1 MHLSKRW
8 TKFAVTGALA
18 VTFSLTA
25 ASALYAGE
33 TTASNLNVRSSPNGT
48 VIGTLPYGSKVA
60 VISNSTEW
68 YQIGYDGQTAYV
80 SGTYVNWIPDC
91 EFDLGTGVIQCST
104 TVNFRSLPNTSSQ
117 VLASLTNGQKVDVI
131 GIAQGWYK
139 VEVDGAKGF
148 VSADYLSLSGGQQA
162 DKSTVTGSTT
172 VTTSDAATGI
182 RQQIIDFAAQFLGTP
197 YLYGGSSPETGFDCS
212 GFTSYV
218 YKNVVC
224 EIARTSSQQ
233 RATTKNITMEELL
246 PGDLVFFGSGDTV
259 SHVGIYVGNGQFIH
273 SPHTGSVVKYDSLD
287 TGSYNTRF
295 ICGGR
300 VLND

>member
-1 MHLSKRW
+1 MHLSKQW
-8 TKFAVTGALA
+8 IKFAVTGAMAATLS
-18 VTFSLTA
+18 FTA

-33 TTASNLNVRSSPNGT
+33 VTASSLNVRSAPGGAA
-48 VIGTLPYGSKVA
+48 IGTLARGTKVA

-68 YQIGYDGQTAYV
+68 YEIAVNGQTAYV
-80 SGTYVNWIPDC
+80 SGAYINWIPDC
-91 EFDLGTGVIQCST
+91 EFDLGTGVVKCST

-117 VLASLTNGQKVDVI
+117 ILGSLTNGQKVNVI

-139 VEVDGAKGF
+139 AEVNGKTGF
-148 VSADYLSLSGGQQA
+148 ICADYLDIKGGTAA

-172 VTTSDAATGI
+172 VTTTEETSAV
-182 RQQIIDFAAQFLGTP
+182 RQEIIDYAAQFLGTP
-197 YLYGGSSPETGFDCS
+197 YVYGGSTPDGFDCS

-218 YKNVVC
+218 YKNTVC
-224 EIARTSSQQ
+224 PIARTSSDQ
-233 RATTKNITMEELL
+233 RATTKNISMSELL
-246 PGDLVFFGSGDTV
+246 PGDLVFFGSGNTV

-273 SPHTGSVVKYDSLD
+273 SPHTGSVVKYDTLSS
-287 TGSYNTRF
+287 GSYYNRF